1 MPSSTALQQKTDEA
15 ESRET
20 TPELPKP
27 EVEIEPE
34 IESEPMRHTQ
44 ETREVHYQRQPTVPQ
59 KNVPQK
65 KEKRS

>member
-20 TPELPKP
+20 LPDLPKP

-34 IESEPMRHTQ
+34 IESEPVTRTQ
-44 ETREVHYQRQPTVPQ
+44 EAREVHYQRKPT
-59 KNVPQK
+59 VPQK
-65 KEKRS
+65 KEKST

>member
-34 IESEPMRHTQ
+34 IESEPVRHTQ

-59 KNVPQK
+59 KNVSKK
-65 KEKRS
+65 KETSS